1 MILQIL
7 HINSIVSPLMD
18 SKLFFKRFV
27 MRNFL
32 CVQFFH
38 WGLAAAFWWKCAF
51 NAAQKLLISS
61 CRLFFCAART
71 EKGQKHVLICT
82 VECFQ
87 CDSAIGEGIEIFRAR
102 EGEKIEI

>member
-32 CVQFFH
+32 CVQFLSRFIQAPQ
-38 WGLAAAFWWKCAF
+38 LFFFRWKCAF
-51 NAAQKLLISS
+51 NAAEITDFLMSPFLRC
-61 CRLFFCAART
+61 CRPKKDKNMC
-71 EKGQKHVLICT
+71 
-82 VECFQ
+82 
-87 CDSAIGEGIEIFRAR
+87 
-102 EGEKIEI
+102 